1 MKPNNTY
8 FRPIIMKREEL
19 FNGNDNNRSLEE
31 IREMKHKIDSDID
44 FAKECIRHR
53 LSALLTEYDEEHPLE
68 VECTF
73 GDEDAC
79 GLSSLQLPSIT
90 KAFQC
95 IPDGTI
101 WFGVEGCVDYYEMD
115 EPMFSLHDLIEIL
128 DSIELEVSE

>member
-1 MKPNNTY
+1 
-8 FRPIIMKREEL
+8 MKREDL

-31 IREMKHKIDSDID
+31 IREMKRKIDSDID

-53 LSALLTEYDEEHPLE
+53 LSALLADYDEEHPLE

-79 GLSSLQLPSIT
+79 GLSSLQLPSTT

-95 IPDGTI
+95 VPDGTI
-101 WFGVEGCVDYYEMD
+101 WFGVEGCNDYYEMD
-115 EPMFSLHDLIEIL
+115 EPMFNLHDLLEIADAIEW
-128 DSIELEVSE
+128 EVLKKAKR